1 MTAKEKMNSIN
12 MTARIVGGLFIAE
25 LVVYMIGSTLTEG
38 LLKSPDYLIKLAENK
53 NQIITGVFLEAIVAA
68 CLVFIGVM
76 MYPTLKRHSE
86 TIARGYFGIRIVE
99 AVITAGYL
107 FIHLSIF
114 ALSQEY
120 LNAGGPETSIS
131 QTLGAL
137 LKDGL
142 NFAYQIH
149 IFFYGLGCL
158 MLFGLLFKATLVPQ
172 FISILG
178 LITTVLMLIGLVFDM
193 YGFGVGMEIYGS
205 PIGLCQIFLGIWLIV
220 KGFNSSA
227 IDSEFAGI
235 DVNERLK

>member
-1 MTAKEKMNSIN
+1 MNSIN
-12 MTARIVGGLFIAE
+12 KTARIVGALFIAE

-38 LLKSPDYLIKLAENK
+38 LLNTPGYLIKLAENK
-53 NQIITGVFLEAIVAA
+53 NQIITGVFLEAIVAV

-76 MYPTLKRHSE
+76 MYPILKKHSE

-99 AVITAGYL
+99 AVITSGYL

-120 LNAGGPETSIS
+120 VKAGTPDDSIF

-137 LKDGL
+137 LKEGL
-142 NFAYQIH
+142 NFAYQTH
-149 IFFYGLGCL
+149 IIFYGLSCW
-158 MLFGLLFKATLVPQ
+158 MLFGLFFKVSLVPR

-193 YGFGVGMEIYGS
+193 FGFGVGMEIYS
-205 PIGLCQIFLGIWLIV
+205 PPLALCQIFLGIWLII
-220 KGFNSSA
+220 KGFNPSA
-227 IDSEFAGI
+227 IASEFATTNI
-235 DVNERLK
+235 NNR